1 MSVNGI
7 TGYGNANEVAY
18 QQTKQAE
25 KKETT
30 QEQKKTT
37 NDKGVV
43 YESSNA
49 KVDNKALIAKLKADT
64 NARTEQLRSLVE
76 KMFLKQGKKAESA
89 DDMWKILASGD
100 FEVDPETAAKA
111 KSEIS
116 EDGYWGVKQTSQR
129 IFDFAVA
136 LSGGDEDKMNDML
149 DAFKKGFSQATKS
162 WGKSLPDISSRT
174 YDAVLEKF
182 KDYKNDTSAI

>member
-89 DDMWKILASGD
+89 DDMWKMLASGD

>member
-89 DDMWKILASGD
+89 DDMWKMLASGN